1 MGSGYVVGKSEA
13 GNHFCLTS
21 GSPVDSLVVTSNT
34 LENVS
39 DKILRFPESVAPL
52 CVCGASGLG
61 SDDFVERLALF
72 LQGRNFL
79 ASTDQQ
85 VAMKGE
91 LGFVANRAVARDFR
105 WIRLGGADHA
115 IDAAAR

>member
-21 GSPVDSLVVTSNT
+21 GSPVESLVVTSNT

-52 CVCGASGLG
+52 CVCGASGLCG
-61 SDDFVERLALF
+61 DDFVERLPLF
-72 LQGRNFL
+72 LQSRYFL
-79 ASTDQQ
+79 ASANQE
-85 VAMKGE
+85 VVIKGE
-91 LGFVANRAVARDFR
+91 LGFVANRAVAWDDNHAVGDFR
-105 WIRLGGADHA
+105 
-115 IDAAAR
+115 

>member
-1 MGSGYVVGKSEA
+1 MASGYVVCESEA

-21 GSPVDSLVVTSNT
+21 GSPGDSLVVTSNT

-39 DKILRFPESVAPL
+39 NKILRFPQSVAPL
-52 CVCGASGLG
+52 CVCGGSGLC
-61 SDDFVERLALF
+61 SDDFVERLASF

-85 VAMKGE
+85 VAIKGE
-91 LGFVANRAVARDFR
+91 LGFVANRAVAWDDDHLVRDFR
-105 WIRLGGADHA
+105 SIRLGSAH
-115 IDAAAR
+115 